1 MKKLIIV
8 LCLCAS
14 VVSLCFAADD
24 AVKSDAVA
32 QLNKIYADGK
42 TKYAA
47 LTKEI
52 EKLKTGNRL
61 NAKTEIATAEK
72 KQQAIIDS
80 IKAVKA
86 DDNLPALQLQ
96 SIILAELK
104 KGRELSGFEKETIKN
119 NLAEAA
125 YVKSKKK

>member
-1 MKKLIIV
+1 MKKLMLS

-14 VVSLCFAADD
+14 VVGSVFAADQ

-72 KQQAIIDS
+72 KQQEIVEK
-80 IKAVKA
+80 IKAVKT
-86 DDNLPALQLQ
+86 DDNLAAQQ
-96 SIILAELK
+96 RQAIIIAELK
-104 KGRELSGFEKETIKN
+104 KGRELTGREAETIMH
-119 NLAEAA
+119 NLAHVE
-125 YVKSKKK
+125 YVKNMKK